1 MMEKTSR
8 TMKKKWKQHHVI
20 NLYFSI
26 LLALLLCVIITPL
39 LIRQEIYITDRFM
52 VEEEVFETVL
62 ILALFAI
69 SFLVLKNFM
78 SRLKAYQQTANRAVH
93 DKSRLA
99 SRLAEAFTYI
109 GKVNV
114 ELQQM
119 ESVLCGV
126 DFYPQSR
133 REFKRLVDRLTS
145 RAMTIAAT
153 PWLVVRMIDRHSGRT
168 INEHAVQRPLSLI
181 PPVIMGNRELID
193 GHRVDGLQI
202 IGPRQS
208 NLDLLTVFILPA
220 AAISKEKSVLLTAI
234 LCQIEMLFILNSA
247 GCIRPMHPSDHS
259 PKEIGHDTHN

>member
-1 MMEKTSR
+1 MENN
-8 TMKKKWKQHHVI
+8 WKQHHII

-39 LIRQEIYITDRFM
+39 LIRQGISITGRFM

-69 SFLVLKNFM
+69 SFLVMKSFM
-78 SRLKAYQQTANRAVH
+78 NRLKAYQQEAHRAVH

-99 SRLAEAFTYI
+99 SRLADAFTYI

-114 ELQQM
+114 ELQEM
-119 ESVLCGV
+119 ESVLFGV
-126 DFYPQSR
+126 DAYPQSR
-133 REFKRLVDRLTS
+133 REFKQLVDRLAS

-181 PPVIMGNRELID
+181 PSVNMGNRALID
-193 GHRVDGLQI
+193 GQRVDGLQT

-220 AAISKEKSVLLTAI
+220 AAIPKEKTVLLAAI
-234 LCQIEMLFILNSA
+234 LNQIEMLFILNNA
-247 GCIRPMHPSDHS
+247 GCIRPMHASDNIV
-259 PKEIGHDTHN
+259 KEIGHDSHH